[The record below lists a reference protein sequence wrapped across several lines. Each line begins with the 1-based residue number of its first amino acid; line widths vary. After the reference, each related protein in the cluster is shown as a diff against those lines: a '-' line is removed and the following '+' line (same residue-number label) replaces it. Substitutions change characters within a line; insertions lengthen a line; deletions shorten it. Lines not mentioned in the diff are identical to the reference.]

1 MLLHKVSLT
10 EMMSRIHEPGYSP
23 ETVLDPYLERYRQ
36 LEPHIHAFVP
46 EGEVEGR
53 LDSEKALLQ
62 SIYSAEERKPALY
75 GIPVAIKDLL
85 HVDGLPTRAG
95 SQLSAELL
103 AGAQGSLVTKLRALG
118 AVIAG
123 KTVTEEFAYN
133 GPIATRNPHNLAHT
147 PGGSSAGS
155 AAAVAAGLCPLAVGT
170 QTLRSVI
177 APASFCGVV
186 GFKPSYGRVPLD
198 GVLLFSPSFDTMG
211 FFTQNLPDM
220 EAAAALLVPDWEA
233 PAVTIPRKPVLGI
246 PKGVYMELMSAEVK
260 GVFEANITG
269 LKQLGYEI
277 RDVQMPWEDELI
289 YGNAMLR
296 FIEGE
301 LAREHEDRF
310 AEHRVEYGLPVQE
323 AILRGQQIPEEELE
337 QYRTRQRELR
347 RDLMELMDQEGLDL
361 WVSPAQ
367 GGTAPKIEERNTG
380 WAGMPAVW
388 GFAGVPTVTLPAAT
402 LEGLPLGFQCIGRYG
417 EDETLLAWARQLW
430 PHLADK
436 QPLPAK

>member
-36 LEPHIHAFVP
+36 VEPHIHAFVP
-46 EGEVEGR
+46 EDEAEGR

-62 SIYSAEERKPALY
+62 RTYSGDERKPALF
-75 GIPVAIKDLL
+75 GIPVGIKDLL

-103 AGAQGSLVTKLRALG
+103 AGAQGSLVAKLRALG

-133 GPIATRNPHNLAHT
+133 GSIATLNPHNTGHT

-198 GVLLFSPSFDTMG
+198 GVLLFSPSFDTVG

-233 PAVTIPRKPVLGI
+233 PAAPMPRKPVLGI

-260 GVFEANITG
+260 GLFGAQITG
-269 LKQLGYEI
+269 LEQLGYEV
-277 RDVQMPWEDELI
+277 RYVQMPWEDELI

-301 LAREHEDRF
+301 LAREHEHRF
-310 AEHRVEYGLPVQE
+310 AEHRAEYGLPVQE
-323 AILRGQQIPEEELE
+323 AILRGQQIPEEEPGAVPNPAKGAAAGPNGA
-337 QYRTRQRELR
+337 YGTRRNR
-347 RDLMELMDQEGLDL
+347 SVGL
-361 WVSPAQ
+361 SGP

-388 GFAGVPTVTLPAAT
+388 GFAGVPTVSLPAAT
-402 LEGLPLGFQCIGRYG
+402 LEGMPLGFQCIGRYG
-417 EDETLLAWARQLW
+417 EDEELLAWARQLW
-430 PHLADK
+430 PCLAGE
-436 QPLPAK
+436 QPLPVE

>member
-1 MLLHKVSLT
+1 M
-10 EMMSRIHEPGYSP
+10 
-23 ETVLDPYLERYRQ
+23 
-36 LEPHIHAFVP
+36 
-46 EGEVEGR
+46 
-53 LDSEKALLQ
+53 
-62 SIYSAEERKPALY
+62 
-75 GIPVAIKDLL
+75 
-85 HVDGLPTRAG
+85 DGLPTRAG
-95 SQLSAELL
+95 SQLSAERLT
-103 AGAQGSLVTKLRALG
+103 GAQGSLVTKLRALG

-133 GPIATRNPHNLAHT
+133 GPIATRNPHNTAHT

-186 GFKPSYGRVPLD
+186 GFKPSYDRVPLD
-198 GVLLFSPSFDTMG
+198 GVLLFSPSFDTVG

-220 EAAAALLVPDWEA
+220 EAAAALLVPSWQNRSAE
-233 PAVTIPRKPVLGI
+233 VSRKPVLGI

-260 GVFEANITG
+260 GVFQAQISG
-269 LKQLGYEI
+269 LEQLGYEV
-277 RDVQMPWEDELI
+277 RYVQMPWEDELI

-310 AEHRVEYGLPVQE
+310 AEHRVEYGVPVQE

-347 RDLMELMDQEGLDL
+347 RDLMELMEQEGIDL

-367 GGTAPKIEERNTG
+367 GGLRRRSRSGIR
-380 WAGMPAVW
+380 AG
-388 GFAGVPTVTLPAAT
+388 
-402 LEGLPLGFQCIGRYG
+402 LGCLRSGGSR
-417 EDETLLAWARQLW
+417 ECLRSVCLRQRLK
-430 PHLADK
+430 ACRS
-436 QPLPAK
+436 ASSA

>member
-53 LDSEKALLQ
+53 LDSEKKLCCKVFTAQ
-62 SIYSAEERKPALY
+62 KNEKPALY

-198 GVLLFSPSFDTMG
+198 GVLLFSPSFDTIG

-233 PAVTIPRKPVLGI
+233 PAATIPRKPVLGI

-402 LEGLPLGFQCIGRYG
+402 
-417 EDETLLAWARQLW
+417 A
-430 PHLADK
+430 
-436 QPLPAK
+436 